1 MQLFAQRLNALEE
14 IIVKLE
20 QTPPTCRVP
29 LFQQLEDNKTRLSLL
44 QAYIKSADS
53 LNTGGSFEWVDS
65 RIVTSLKCGQFIL
78 LEHVNLCSS
87 AVLDR
92 LNPVFE
98 PNGSL
103 LIAEKGISA
112 QDTAEVVRKSP
123 NFRAFLTVDPKNGEL
138 SRAMRNRCVELA
150 LTLSKDAYSVDDM
163 RAIVHGQGVHQIE
176 AINCMLAI
184 HRNIVQLTEFNA
196 YTISHLTQFA
206 FLSAAYKRIGY
217 ELKRAIYVAAMEVYV
232 YAANMDLMGYGLSYY
247 QNKLREVVI
256 AETETFVEEEINQK
270 DYLNDVI
277 LATDELDAMSL
288 IKLQTATLKVVLH
301 ERTEEQLSKKRL
313 TSLFQPMESLELSQI
328 NPQKLCEYLIYM
340 LYEEC
345 AFDDLELRHLYLQ
358 DVLSD
363 HLELKQ
369 FSAHLCA
376 CLLKQG
382 TAFQASLTGLPW
394 NRKLF
399 PRLRDYAI
407 TAHPKNADDESAL
420 ALSASLLAQ
429 LLLEEIPKQPV
440 GKLQLVNALQYS
452 QALLE
457 KKITDKYSN
466 DFLRPLA
473 TFLDELQLSLR
484 EQLSSARFQLPQYVK
499 FLTKFFWFNRL
510 LSSAQQKL
518 LQGNELY
525 APVMHKLVLHFK
537 WLEKHLLAA
546 IQDAWPDFLNSHAA
560 LRQCIKQL
568 SSYVQEIKRP
578 LNESSKFYAKQFTQF
593 QPYYLEQQVSGNSN
607 NIFNVFIMHSKTF
620 TDRIA

>member
-1 MQLFAQRLNALEE
+1 MNALEE
-14 IIVKLE
+14 IIDKLE
-20 QTPPTCRVP
+20 QTPQKCRVA
-29 LFQQLEDNKTRLSLL
+29 LFQQLEHNKSRLLL
-44 QAYIKSADS
+44 LKAYIKSADS

-65 RIVTSLKCGQFIL
+65 RIVTSLKCGQYIL

-103 LIAEKGISA
+103 LIAEKGISV

-123 NFRAFLTVDPKNGEL
+123 NFRAFLTADPKNGEL

-150 LTLSKDAYSVDDM
+150 LTVSKDAYSVDDM

-247 QNKLREVVI
+247 QNKLRDVVM
-256 AETETFVEEEINQK
+256 AKTEGFVEEAVFEK

-277 LATDELDAMSL
+277 LSTDELNAISL
-288 IKLQTATLKVVLH
+288 VKLQAATLKLLLQQAPSVDKELPQ
-301 ERTEEQLSKKRL
+301 ERLG
-313 TSLFQPMESLELSQI
+313 SLFQSMESLDLSQI
-328 NPQKLCEYLIYM
+328 NARQLSQYLVYM
-340 LYEEC
+340 LYEES

-358 DVLSD
+358 DLISK
-363 HLELKQ
+363 HPELKQ
-369 FSAHLCA
+369 LSANLCA

-382 TAFQASLTGLPW
+382 KAFQTSLTGLPW
-394 NRKLF
+394 HRKLF
-399 PRLRDYAI
+399 ARLRDYAT
-407 TAHPKNADDESAL
+407 TAQPENAGDANAL

-429 LLLEEIPKQPV
+429 VFLEEIPRPGAV
-440 GKLQLVNALQYS
+440 GKLQQMNALQYS
-452 QALLE
+452 QALRE
-457 KKITDKYSN
+457 KKVTDKYSN

-473 TFLDELQLSLR
+473 TFLDVLQQSLLQ
-484 EQLSSARFQLPQYVK
+484 QLSSAKFELPQYAK
-499 FLTKFFWFNRL
+499 FLTKFYWFNRL
-510 LSSAQQKL
+510 LATAQQKL
-518 LQGNELY
+518 LQGNELH
-525 APVMHKLVLHFK
+525 APLMHKLVLHFK
-537 WLEKHLLAA
+537 WLEKHLLA
-546 IQDAWPDFLNSHAA
+546 DLEEAWPDYFNAHDT
-560 LRQCIKQL
+560 LRQCMKQL
-568 SSYVQEIKRP
+568 SGYVQEIKRP
-578 LNESSKFYAKQFTQF
+578 LNESSKLYAKQFTQF
-593 QPYYLEQQVSGNSN
+593 QPYYLEQQVSGNTYKQYCS
-607 NIFNVFIMHSKTF
+607 IK
-620 TDRIA
+620 

>member
-1 MQLFAQRLNALEE
+1 MNALEE
-14 IIVKLE
+14 IIDKLE
-20 QTPPTCRVP
+20 QTPQNCRVA
-29 LFQQLEDNKTRLSLL
+29 LFQQLEHNKSRLSLL

-65 RIVTSLKCGQFIL
+65 RIVTSLKCGQYIL

-150 LTLSKDAYSVDDM
+150 LTVSKDAYSVDDM

-247 QNKLREVVI
+247 QNKLREVVM
-256 AETETFVEEEINQK
+256 AETEGFVEEALFEK

-277 LATDELDAMSL
+277 LSTDELNAISL
-288 IKLQTATLKVVLH
+288 IKLQTATLKLLLQQAPSADKELPQ
-301 ERTEEQLSKKRL
+301 ERLS
-313 TSLFQPMESLELSQI
+313 SLFQSMESLDLSQI
-328 NPQKLCEYLIYM
+328 NARQLSQYLVYM
-340 LYEEC
+340 LYEES

-358 DVLSD
+358 DLLSE
-363 HLELKQ
+363 HPELKQ
-369 FSAHLCA
+369 LSANLCA

-382 TAFQASLTGLPW
+382 KAFQTSLTGLPW
-394 NRKLF
+394 HRKLF
-399 PRLRDYAI
+399 PRLRDYAT
-407 TAHPKNADDESAL
+407 TAQPENTGDANAL

-429 LLLEEIPKQPV
+429 VLLEEIPRPGAV
-440 GKLQLVNALQYS
+440 GKLQQCNALQYS
-452 QALLE
+452 QALRE
-457 KKITDKYSN
+457 KKVTDKYSN
-466 DFLRPLA
+466 EFLRPLA
-473 TFLDELQLSLR
+473 TFLDVLQQSLLH
-484 EQLSSARFQLPQYVK
+484 QLSSAKFELPQYAK
-499 FLTKFFWFNRL
+499 FLTKFYWFNRL
-510 LSSAQQKL
+510 LATAQWKL
-518 LQGNELY
+518 LQGNELH
-525 APVMHKLVLHFK
+525 APLMHKLVLHFK
-537 WLEKHLLAA
+537 WLEKHLLAGLEE
-546 IQDAWPDFLNSHAA
+546 AWPDYFNAHDA
-560 LRQCIKQL
+560 LRQCMKQL
-568 SSYVQEIKRP
+568 SSYVQEVKRP
-578 LNESSKFYAKQFTQF
+578 LNESSKLYAKQFTQF
-593 QPYYLEQQVSGNSN
+593 QPYYLEQQVSGY
-607 NIFNVFIMHSKTF
+607 TY
-620 TDRIA
+620 

>member
-1 MQLFAQRLNALEE
+1 M
-14 IIVKLE
+14 
-20 QTPPTCRVP
+20 
-29 LFQQLEDNKTRLSLL
+29 L

-65 RIVTSLKCGQFIL
+65 RIVTSLKCGQYIL

-150 LTLSKDAYSVDDM
+150 LTVSKDAYSVDDM

-247 QNKLREVVI
+247 QNKLREVVM
-256 AETETFVEEEINQK
+256 AETEGFVEEELFEK

-277 LATDELDAMSL
+277 LSTDELNAMSL
-288 IKLQTATLKVVLH
+288 IKLQAATLKILLQKAASEELELPK
-301 ERTEEQLSKKRL
+301 ERLS
-313 TSLFQPMESLELSQI
+313 SLFQSMESLDLSQV
-328 NPQKLCEYLIYM
+328 NAQQLSQYLVYM

-358 DVLSD
+358 DLLNG
-363 HLELKQ
+363 HPELKQ
-369 FSAHLCA
+369 LSSNLCA

-382 TAFQASLTGLPW
+382 TAFQTSLTGLPW
-394 NRKLF
+394 HRRLF
-399 PRLRDYAI
+399 PRLRDYA
-407 TAHPKNADDESAL
+407 TTPQPENAGDANAL
-420 ALSASLLAQ
+420 AMSASLLAQ
-429 LLLEEIPKQPV
+429 VLLEEIPRPGAV
-440 GKLQLVNALQYS
+440 GKLQQINALQYS
-452 QALLE
+452 QALRE
-457 KKITDKYSN
+457 KKVTDKYSN

-473 TFLDELQLSLR
+473 TFLDVLQESLLHQLSTAKF
-484 EQLSSARFQLPQYVK
+484 ELPQYAK
-499 FLTKFFWFNRL
+499 FLTKFYWFNRL
-510 LSSAQQKL
+510 LATAQQKL
-518 LQGNELY
+518 LQGNELH
-525 APVMHKLVLHFK
+525 APLMHKLVLHFK

-546 IQDAWPDFLNSHAA
+546 LEEAWPDYLKAHKA
-560 LRQCIKQL
+560 LPQCMKQL

-578 LNESSKFYAKQFTQF
+578 LNESSKLYAKQFTQF
-593 QPYYLEQQVSGNSN
+593 QPYYLEQQVS
-607 NIFNVFIMHSKTF
+607 
-620 TDRIA
+620 

>member
-1 MQLFAQRLNALEE
+1 MNALEE
-14 IIVKLE
+14 IIDKLE
-20 QTPPTCRVP
+20 QTPQNCRVA
-29 LFQQLEDNKTRLSLL
+29 LFQQNKSRLSLL

-65 RIVTSLKCGQFIL
+65 RIVTSLKCGQYIL

-150 LTLSKDAYSVDDM
+150 LTVSKDAYSVDDM

-247 QNKLREVVI
+247 QNKLREVVM
-256 AETETFVEEEINQK
+256 AETEGFVEEALFEK

-277 LATDELDAMSL
+277 LSTDELNAISL
-288 IKLQTATLKVVLH
+288 IKLQTATLKLLLQQAPSADKELPQ
-301 ERTEEQLSKKRL
+301 ERLS
-313 TSLFQPMESLELSQI
+313 SLFQSMESLDLSQI
-328 NPQKLCEYLIYM
+328 NARQLSQYLVYM
-340 LYEEC
+340 LYEES

-358 DVLSD
+358 DLLSE
-363 HLELKQ
+363 HPELKQ
-369 FSAHLCA
+369 LSANLCA

-382 TAFQASLTGLPW
+382 KAFQTSLTGLPW
-394 NRKLF
+394 HRKLF
-399 PRLRDYAI
+399 PRLRDYAT
-407 TAHPKNADDESAL
+407 TAQPENAGDANAL

-429 LLLEEIPKQPV
+429 VLLEEIPRPGAV
-440 GKLQLVNALQYS
+440 GKLQQCNALQYS
-452 QALLE
+452 QALRE
-457 KKITDKYSN
+457 KKVTDKYSN
-466 DFLRPLA
+466 EFLRPLA
-473 TFLDELQLSLR
+473 TFLDVLQQSLLH
-484 EQLSSARFQLPQYVK
+484 QLSSAKFELPQYAK
-499 FLTKFFWFNRL
+499 FLTKFYWFNRL
-510 LSSAQQKL
+510 LATAQRKL
-518 LQGNELY
+518 LQGNELH
-525 APVMHKLVLHFK
+525 APLMHKLVLHFK
-537 WLEKHLLAA
+537 WLEKHLLAGLEE
-546 IQDAWPDFLNSHAA
+546 AWPDYFNAHDA
-560 LRQCIKQL
+560 LRQCMKQL
-568 SSYVQEIKRP
+568 SSYVQEVKRP
-578 LNESSKFYAKQFTQF
+578 LNESSKLYAKQFTQF
-593 QPYYLEQQVSGNSN
+593 QPYYLEQQVSGY
-607 NIFNVFIMHSKTF
+607 TY
-620 TDRIA
+620 

>member
-1 MQLFAQRLNALEE
+1 MNALEE
-14 IIVKLE
+14 IIDKLE
-20 QTPPTCRVP
+20 QTPQNCRVA
-29 LFQQLEDNKTRLSLL
+29 LFQQLEHNKSRLSLL

-65 RIVTSLKCGQFIL
+65 RIVTSLKCGQYIL

-150 LTLSKDAYSVDDM
+150 LTVSKDAYSVDDM

-247 QNKLREVVI
+247 QNKLREVVM
-256 AETETFVEEEINQK
+256 AETEGFVEEALFEK

-277 LATDELDAMSL
+277 LSTDELNAISL
-288 IKLQTATLKVVLH
+288 IKLQTATLKLLLQQAPSADKELPQ
-301 ERTEEQLSKKRL
+301 ERLS
-313 TSLFQPMESLELSQI
+313 SLFQSMESLDLSQI
-328 NPQKLCEYLIYM
+328 NARQLSQYLVYM
-340 LYEEC
+340 LYEES

-358 DVLSD
+358 DLLSE
-363 HLELKQ
+363 HPELKQ
-369 FSAHLCA
+369 LSANLCA

-382 TAFQASLTGLPW
+382 KAFQTSLTGLPW
-394 NRKLF
+394 HRKLF
-399 PRLRDYAI
+399 PRLRDYAT
-407 TAHPKNADDESAL
+407 TAQPENAGDANAL

-429 LLLEEIPKQPV
+429 VLLEEIPRPGAV
-440 GKLQLVNALQYS
+440 GKLQLCNALQYS
-452 QALLE
+452 QALRE
-457 KKITDKYSN
+457 KKVTDKYSN
-466 DFLRPLA
+466 EFLRPLA
-473 TFLDELQLSLR
+473 TFLDVLQQSLLH
-484 EQLSSARFQLPQYVK
+484 QLSSAKFELPQYAK
-499 FLTKFFWFNRL
+499 FLTKFYWFNRL
-510 LSSAQQKL
+510 LATAQQKL
-518 LQGNELY
+518 LQGNELH
-525 APVMHKLVLHFK
+525 APLMHKLVLHFK
-537 WLEKHLLAA
+537 WLEKHLLAGLEE
-546 IQDAWPDFLNSHAA
+546 AWPDYFNAHDA
-560 LRQCIKQL
+560 LRQCMKQL
-568 SSYVQEIKRP
+568 SSYVQEVKRP
-578 LNESSKFYAKQFTQF
+578 LNESSKLYAKQFTQF
-593 QPYYLEQQVSGNSN
+593 QPYYLEQQVSGY
-607 NIFNVFIMHSKTF
+607 TY
-620 TDRIA
+620 